1 MVRPAGF
8 EPATSRLGISRSILL
23 SYGRTAVGKIGRAIR
38 SVNAVFDNLPN
49 LSWRLWML
57 RFFTAGE
64 SHGKG
69 IFAYL
74 EGIPANFSLDFDF
87 INGELSRRQ
96 KGYGR
101 GGRMKIERDR
111 VEFLSGVRLGKTLGS
126 PILMAIWN
134 KDYKNWEEI
143 MKPEPGE
150 LPPEKRVT
158 RPRPG
163 HADLPGVLKFGFNDI
178 RNVLERSSARETAGR
193 VAAGA
198 LCKNV
203 LRELGVEIGSYV
215 VSIGSVKVEEE
226 EIKELPLTEKF
237 KRAEE
242 SEVRIPVP
250 EKDYLFKEEIDKAR
264 KKGESLGGT
273 FVVFATG
280 MPPGIGAH
288 TQWNKRLDGRIAQA
302 IMSIQ
307 AVKGVEI
314 GLGFK
319 GAELSGSKV
328 HDEIFYSKEKGFY
341 RETNR
346 AGGLE
351 GGMTNGEPI
360 IVRAAM
366 KPIPTLYNPLRSVD
380 IETKEPFEASIERS
394 DVCAVPAASVVA
406 ESMLAITLLSVVLEE
421 FPTSDFSRL
430 KRWWEDYR
438 REVMNR

>member
-1 MVRPAGF
+1 
-8 EPATSRLGISRSILL
+8 
-23 SYGRTAVGKIGRAIR
+23 
-38 SVNAVFDNLPN
+38 
-49 LSWRLWML
+49 ML

-74 EGIPANFSLDFDF
+74 EGIPANFPVDFEF

-96 KGYGR
+96 EGYGR

-111 VEFLSGVRLGKTLGS
+111 VEFLSGVRLGRTLGT
-126 PILMAIWN
+126 PILMAVWN
-134 KDYKNWEEI
+134 RDYRNWEKI
-143 MKPEPGE
+143 MRPEPGE

-163 HADLPGVLKFGFNDI
+163 HADLSGVLKFGFDDV

-203 LRELGVEIGSYV
+203 LRDLGVEIGSYV
-215 VSIGSVKVEEE
+215 VSIGSVKIDEE
-226 EIKELPLTEKF
+226 EIKEISLTERF

-242 SEVRIPVP
+242 SEVRVPVP
-250 EKDYLFKEEIDKAR
+250 EKDSLFKEEIDRAKEA
-264 KKGESLGGT
+264 GESLGGV
-273 FVVFATG
+273 FVVFAAG

-288 TQWNKRLDGRIAQA
+288 TQWDRRLDGRIAQA

-307 AVKGVEI
+307 AIKGVEI

-319 GAELSGSKV
+319 GAELPGSMV
-328 HDEIFYSKEKGFY
+328 HDEIFYSEGRGFY

-360 IVRAAM
+360 VVRAAM

-380 IETKEPFEASIERS
+380 VDTKEPFEASIERS
-394 DVCAVPAASVVA
+394 DICAVPAASVVA
-406 ESMLAITLLSVVLEE
+406 ESMLAIVLLSAVLEE
-421 FPTSDFSRL
+421 FPASDFGRL
-430 KRWWEDYR
+430 KRWWKEYR
-438 REVMNR
+438 REIIDR